1 MQIVIIVVF
10 RQFYILHFFTKSY
23 VTEFIVKFVKVYSR
37 QLTRYA
43 AVCRV
48 IKDAQKLKL
57 LEDRLFF
64 KQTGKN

>member
-10 RQFYILHFFTKSY
+10 RHFYTLHFHTKSY
-23 VTEFIVKFVKVYSR
+23 VTEFIAKFVKVYSR

-43 AVCRV
+43 AVYRV
-48 IKDAQKLKL
+48 IKDALKLKL

>member
-23 VTEFIVKFVKVYSR
+23 VTEFIVKFVKAYSR